1 MASAVA
7 ESLNPAAPRL
17 LLGGRLRHMRRR
29 KGMTVDELARAVDV
43 DKAHISRIENNRKS
57 PSIAMLAQ
65 LAKAL
70 GVSMGHLLG
79 ETLDKSEVK
88 VTRAEHVGDAGPNNG
103 GHHRFIPLLH
113 GNTVSSFEAFLAYP
127 VADAGVVE
135 ARHGGQEMLY
145 VVSGSI
151 EVVFHNYTVTVSQG
165 DCVHFPGYL
174 HHRLRR
180 VGRRKA
186 VVLVVLSNESPTSQ
200 TSMRT
205 PPPPG

>member
-7 ESLNPAAPRL
+7 EPQVPAGAQL
-17 LLGGRLRHMRRR
+17 LLGGRLRHLRRR

-70 GVSMGHLLG
+70 GVSIGHLLG

-88 VTRAEHVGDAGPNNG
+88 VTRASQLQDAGTNDT

-113 GNTVSSFEAFLAYP
+113 GKTVGSFEAFLAYP
-127 VADAGVVE
+127 AADAGAAD

-151 EVVFHNYTVTVSQG
+151 EVVFQDYMVTVSQG

-186 VVLVVLSNESPTSQ
+186 VVLVVLSNQ
-200 TSMRT
+200 
-205 PPPPG
+205 

>member
-7 ESLNPAAPRL
+7 ESPDPTGSQL
-17 LLGGRLRHMRRR
+17 LLGGRLRHLRRR
-29 KGMTVDELARAVDV
+29 KGMTVDELAHAVDV
-43 DKAHISRIENNRKS
+43 DKAHISRLENNRKS

-88 VTRAEHVGDAGPNNG
+88 VTRAAQLRDAATDDSA
-103 GHHRFIPLLH
+103 HHRFMPLLH
-113 GNTVSSFEAFLAYP
+113 GNTVGSFEAFLAYP
-127 VADAGVVE
+127 AADAGVAE

-145 VVSGSI
+145 VVSGS
-151 EVVFHNYTVTVSQG
+151 VDVMFQNYTVTVREG

-186 VVLVVLSNESPTSQ
+186 AVLVVLSNEFSRPLRTS
-200 TSMRT
+200 SMAR
-205 PPPPG
+205 